1 MPEKLLE
8 TINTEDNDPTCVTFV
23 LHGEDDTLGN
33 SLRYVISTYKEVEA
47 CHYTRPH
54 PTEDKIHFRIQTY
67 DDVPAL
73 MMLKR
78 GFEDLKHYAE
88 TIHDK
93 FEEAER
99 AYGIQ
104 S

>member
-1 MPEKLLE
+1 M
-8 TINTEDNDPTCVTFV
+8 

-67 DDVPAL
+67 DDVPGNYKLLRTVIKLKIAL

-99 AYGIQ
+99 AFGIQ

>member
-1 MPEKLLE
+1 MTMYLVF
-8 TINTEDNDPTCVTFV
+8 TSFINVY
-23 LHGEDDTLGN
+23 LGKN
-33 SLRYVISTYKEVEA
+33 L
-47 CHYTRPH
+47 
-54 PTEDKIHFRIQTY
+54 
-67 DDVPAL
+67 AL

-99 AYGIQ
+99 AFGIQ

>member
-1 MPEKLLE
+1 M
-8 TINTEDNDPTCVTFV
+8 TFV

-67 DDVPAL
+67 DDVPGIYSIPNAQFLNTQIAL

-99 AYGIQ
+99 AFGIK